1 MAQYAIIENGVCVN
15 TIVCEPSSAN
25 ASWVLLTDSNSAYA
39 GPGASYDSSSD
50 SFTAA
55 TPSFTSEE
63 LTDMAKQEL
72 ADTDWTQLPDVGL
85 TTDSVINWRAY
96 RATLR
101 QIKDGDLGYSDWPDQ
116 PAKEYV

>member
-25 ASWVLLTDSNSAYA
+25 AGWVLLTDSNSAYA